1 MKKTDLVV
9 IGGGPAGYAAA
20 IRAGQKGMKTL
31 LIESRDIGGTC
42 LNRGCIPTKAFFR
55 SQEVF
60 HLSERA
66 AEFGIQVKIEGVDWP
81 KVLARKN
88 KVVKQLTGGVRFLLR
103 KAGVEV
109 VDGIGSFLDNRTIEF
124 IGKDEKKESIQAK
137 HILIATG
144 SKSAQLPVPGAGLEG
159 VIDSDQVLD
168 LPSIPE
174 KLVVIGGGYI
184 GMEMACILN
193 KFGTQVEVVEMLPNI
208 LPIADSEV
216 VKLFIE
222 ILEKRDMKIHT
233 SAKVVE
239 ISKDKKL
246 KVSYEQNGEMKLA
259 EGDYVL
265 VATGR
270 VPMTDNLYP
279 EKAGIEMD
287 KNAVIADLQ
296 MKTSVPSIYAAG
308 DVNGKYLL
316 AHVAFKEAEVAINN
330 LMGKPAAMDYRVVPN
345 CIFCSPEI
353 SSVGLTEEEALASG
367 FDVKIGKFPF
377 RAVGKAL
384 IEGETEGFVKIIAD
398 QKTGEILGAHI
409 IGPHASDLIGEMT
422 LAMAL
427 ESTPEEIAHTIHPHP
442 TLTETVMEAADSVF
456 GTSLHL
462 F

>member
-1 MKKTDLVV
+1 MRQTDLIV

-20 IRAGQKGMKTL
+20 IRAGQKGIKTL
-31 LIESRDIGGTC
+31 LIESREIGGTC

-60 HLSERA
+60 RLTQKA
-66 AEFGIQVKIEGVDWP
+66 AEFGVRVKVDGVDWAQ
-81 KVLARKN
+81 VLARKN
-88 KVVKQLTGGVRFLLR
+88 KVVKQLTGGVRFLLK

-109 VDGIGSFLDNRTIEF
+109 VDGIGSFLDKETIEVMT
-124 IGKDEKKESIQAK
+124 KEKKKETIQARY
-137 HILIATG
+137 ILVATG
-144 SKSAQLPVPGAGLEG
+144 SESAQLPVPGVDLEG

-184 GMEMACILN
+184 GIEIACILN
-193 KFGTQVEVVEMLPNI
+193 SFGTQVEVIEMLPNI

-216 VKLFIE
+216 VQLLVE
-222 ILEKRDMKIHT
+222 ILEKRGMKIHT
-233 SAKVVE
+233 NSKVVN
-239 ISKDKKL
+239 ISKANRL
-246 KVSYEQNGEMKLA
+246 QVTYEQNAENKVA

-270 VPMTDNLYP
+270 IPMTNQLYP
-279 EKAGIEMD
+279 EKAGIKMD
-287 KNAVIADLQ
+287 GKAIVTDLQ
-296 MKTSVPSIYAAG
+296 LKTSIPSIFAAG

-316 AHVAFKEAEVAINN
+316 AHVAFKEAEVAIHN
-330 LMGKPAAMDYRVVPN
+330 MIGKETKMNYRVIPN

-353 SSVGLTEEEALASG
+353 SSVGLTEEEALTSG
-367 FDVKIGKFPF
+367 FDIKIGKFPF

-384 IEGETEGFVKIIAD
+384 IEGETEGLVKIIAD

-409 IGPHASDLIGEMT
+409 IGPHASDLIGELT
-422 LAMAL
+422 LAMAV

-456 GTSLHL
+456 GSSLHL

>member
-1 MKKTDLVV
+1 MRQTDLIV

-20 IRAGQKGMKTL
+20 IRAGQKGIKTL
-31 LIESRDIGGTC
+31 LIESREIGGTC

-60 HLSERA
+60 RLTQKA
-66 AEFGIQVKIEGVDWP
+66 AEFGVRVKVDGVDWAQ
-81 KVLARKN
+81 VLARKN
-88 KVVKQLTGGVRFLLR
+88 KVVKQLTGGVRFLLK

-109 VDGIGSFLDNRTIEF
+109 VDGIGSFLDKETIEVMT
-124 IGKDEKKESIQAK
+124 KEKKKETIQARY
-137 HILIATG
+137 ILVATG
-144 SKSAQLPVPGAGLEG
+144 SESAQLPVPGIDLEG

-174 KLVVIGGGYI
+174 KLIVIGGGYI
-184 GMEMACILN
+184 GIEIACILN
-193 KFGTQVEVVEMLPNI
+193 SFGTQVEVIEMLPNI

-216 VKLFIE
+216 VQLLVE
-222 ILEKRDMKIHT
+222 ILEKRGMKIHT
-233 SAKVVE
+233 NSKVVS
-239 ISKDKKL
+239 ISKANRL
-246 KVSYEQNGEMKLA
+246 LVTYEQNAENKVA

-270 VPMTDNLYP
+270 IPMTNQLYP
-279 EKAGIEMD
+279 EKAGIKMD
-287 KNAVIADLQ
+287 GKAIVTDLQ
-296 MKTSVPSIYAAG
+296 LKTSIPSIFAAG

-316 AHVAFKEAEVAINN
+316 AHVAFKEAEVAIHN
-330 LMGKPAAMDYRVVPN
+330 MIGKETKMNYRVIPN

-353 SSVGLTEEEALASG
+353 SSVGLTEEEALTSG
-367 FDVKIGKFPF
+367 FDIKIGKFPF

-384 IEGETEGFVKIIAD
+384 IEGETEGLVKIIAD

-409 IGPHASDLIGEMT
+409 IGPHASDLIGELT
-422 LAMAL
+422 LAMAV

-456 GTSLHL
+456 GSSLHL

>member
-103 KAGVEV
+103 KAGVEI

-159 VIDSDQVLD
+159 VIDSDQMLD

>member
-1 MKKTDLVV
+1 MRQTDLIV

-20 IRAGQKGMKTL
+20 IRAGQKGIKTL
-31 LIESRDIGGTC
+31 LIESREIGGTC

-60 HLSERA
+60 RLTQKA
-66 AEFGIQVKIEGVDWP
+66 AEFGVRVKVDGVDWAQ
-81 KVLARKN
+81 VLARKN
-88 KVVKQLTGGVRFLLR
+88 KVVKQLTGGVRFLLK

-109 VDGIGSFLDNRTIEF
+109 VDGIGSFLDKETIEVMT
-124 IGKDEKKESIQAK
+124 KEKKKETIQARY
-137 HILIATG
+137 ILVATG
-144 SKSAQLPVPGAGLEG
+144 SESAQLPVPGVDLEG

-184 GMEMACILN
+184 GIEIACILN
-193 KFGTQVEVVEMLPNI
+193 SFGTQVEVIEMLPNI

-216 VKLFIE
+216 VQLLVE
-222 ILEKRDMKIHT
+222 ILEKRGMKIHT
-233 SAKVVE
+233 NSKVVS
-239 ISKDKKL
+239 ISKANRL
-246 KVSYEQNGEMKLA
+246 QVTYEQNAENKVA

-270 VPMTDNLYP
+270 IPMTNQLYP
-279 EKAGIEMD
+279 EKAGIKMD
-287 KNAVIADLQ
+287 GKAIVTDLQ
-296 MKTSVPSIYAAG
+296 MKTSVPSIFAAG

-316 AHVAFKEAEVAINN
+316 AHVAFKEAEVAIHNM
-330 LMGKPAAMDYRVVPN
+330 MGKGTKMNYRVIPN

-353 SSVGLTEEEALASG
+353 SSVGLTEEEALSSG
-367 FDVKIGKFPF
+367 FDIKIGKFPF

-384 IEGETEGFVKIIAD
+384 IEGETEGLVKIIAD

-409 IGPHASDLIGEMT
+409 IGPHASDLIGELT
-422 LAMAL
+422 LAMAV

-456 GTSLHL
+456 GSSLHL

>member
-1 MKKTDLVV
+1 MKQTDLVV

-20 IRAGQKGMKTL
+20 IRAGQKGMKTV
-31 LIESRDIGGTC
+31 LIEKRDIGGTC

-60 HLSERA
+60 HLTKRA
-66 AEFGIQVKIEGVDWP
+66 AEFGVKVTLEGIDWSQVM
-81 KVLARKN
+81 ARKN
-88 KVVKQLTGGVRFLLR
+88 KVVRQLTGGVRYLLK

-109 VDGIGSFLDNRTIEF
+109 IDGIGSFLDVRTVEML
-124 IGKDEKKESIQAK
+124 GKDETRETILAK

-144 SKSAQLPVPGAGLEG
+144 SKSASLPVPGSDLDG
-159 VIDSDQVLD
+159 VIDSDQALD
-168 LPSIPE
+168 LPSLPE

-193 KFGTQVEVVEMLPNI
+193 TFGTQVEVIEMLPGI
-208 LPIADSEV
+208 LPFADREV
-216 VKLFIE
+216 VDLLVQ
-222 ILEKRDMKIHT
+222 ILEKRGMKIHVNARVT
-233 SAKVVE
+233 H
-239 ISKDKKL
+239 ISKNGKL
-246 KVSYEQNGEMKLA
+246 SVTYEQNSEKKAA
-259 EGDYVL
+259 EGDLVL
-265 VATGR
+265 IATGR
-270 VPMTDNLYP
+270 VPVTDGLHP
-279 EKAGIEMD
+279 EKAGIKMD
-287 KNAVIADLQ
+287 KKAIVTDLF

-316 AHVAFKEAEVAINN
+316 AHVAYKEAQVAVNN
-330 LMGKPAAMDYRVVPN
+330 MLGIDSTMNYQVVPN

-353 SSVGLTEEEALASG
+353 SSVGLTEEEAVKAG
-367 FDVKIGKFPF
+367 YEVKIGKFPF
-377 RAVGKAL
+377 RVAAKAL
-384 IEGETEGFVKIIAD
+384 IEGETDGFVKIIAEN
-398 QKTGEILGAHI
+398 KTGEILGAHI
-409 IGPHASDLIGEMT
+409 IGPHASDLIGELT

>member
-103 KAGVEV
+103 KAGVEI

-137 HILIATG
+137 HILISTG

-159 VIDSDQVLD
+159 VIDSDQMLD

-246 KVSYEQNGEMKLA
+246 KVSYEQNGCL
-259 EGDYVL
+259 
-265 VATGR
+265 
-270 VPMTDNLYP
+270 LY
-279 EKAGIEMD
+279 
-287 KNAVIADLQ
+287 
-296 MKTSVPSIYAAG
+296 TSPSPRDRTRSRMPSYA
-308 DVNGKYLL
+308 
-316 AHVAFKEAEVAINN
+316 
-330 LMGKPAAMDYRVVPN
+330 
-345 CIFCSPEI
+345 
-353 SSVGLTEEEALASG
+353 
-367 FDVKIGKFPF
+367 
-377 RAVGKAL
+377 
-384 IEGETEGFVKIIAD
+384 
-398 QKTGEILGAHI
+398 
-409 IGPHASDLIGEMT
+409 
-422 LAMAL
+422 
-427 ESTPEEIAHTIHPHP
+427 
-442 TLTETVMEAADSVF
+442 
-456 GTSLHL
+456 
-462 F
+462 

>member
-1 MKKTDLVV
+1 MKQTDLVI

-20 IRAGQKGMKTL
+20 IRAGQKGIKTL

-60 HLSERA
+60 HLSKRA
-66 AEFGIQVKIEGVDWP
+66 AEFGVQVKVDGVDWTRI
-81 KVLARKN
+81 VARKN
-88 KVVKQLTGGVRFLLR
+88 KVVKQLTGGVRFLLK

-109 VDGIGSFLDNRTIEF
+109 VDGIGSFLDKQTIEV
-124 IGKDEKKESIQAK
+124 IEKEKKKETIQVK

-144 SKSAQLPVPGAGLEG
+144 SKSAHLPVPGVDLDG
-159 VIDSDQVLD
+159 VIDSDEVLD

-193 KFGTQVEVVEMLPNI
+193 TFGTQVEVIEMLPNI

-216 VKLFIE
+216 VKLLVE
-222 ILEKRDMKIHT
+222 ILEKRGLKIHT
-233 SAKVVE
+233 NAKVVR

-246 KVSYEQNGEMKLA
+246 QVSYEQNSETKVA

-265 VATGR
+265 IATGR
-270 VPMTDNLYP
+270 VPMTDHLYP
-279 EKAGIEMD
+279 EKAGIKID
-287 KNAVIADLQ
+287 RKAITTDLQ
-296 MKTSVPSIYAAG
+296 MKTSVPSIFAAG

-330 LMGKPAAMDYRVVPN
+330 IMGKEATMNYRVVPN

-353 SSVGLTEEEALASG
+353 SSVGLTEDEAITSG
-367 FDVKIGKFPF
+367 FDVKVGKFPF

-384 IEGETEGFVKIIAD
+384 IEGETEGFTKIIAD

-409 IGPHASDLIGEMT
+409 IGPRASDLIGELT

-456 GTSLHL
+456 GSSLHL

>member
-103 KAGVEV
+103 KAGVEI

-159 VIDSDQVLD
+159 VIDSDQMLD

-367 FDVKIGKFPF
+367 FDVKIGRFPF

>member
-1 MKKTDLVV
+1 MKQTELVV

-103 KAGVEV
+103 KAGVEI

-193 KFGTQVEVVEMLPNI
+193 QFGTQVEVVEMLPNI

-216 VKLFIE
+216 VKLLIE
-222 ILEKRDMKIHT
+222 ILEKRGMKIHT
-233 SAKVVE
+233 NAKVVE

-287 KNAVIADLQ
+287 KNAVITDLQ

-330 LMGKPAAMDYRVVPN
+330 LMGKPAAMNYRVVPN

-384 IEGETEGFVKIIAD
+384 IEGETDGFVKIIAD